1 MTTFADHLT
10 AARATFHDWLAER
23 DRSARLVVF
32 CHFDADGLA
41 AGALFGRGLE
51 RLGFEDAHVVP
62 SGRWENAFS
71 SPSAAERLR
80 ALDPAAL
87 VVTDLGVNAAGVL
100 DGVPTC
106 YVDHHRP
113 EGTPPGAVI
122 SGYDWEPIPCSA
134 WLAFD
139 LLLAETDIDDL
150 LWIAAVGILSD
161 LGDKA
166 PWPRLAEAKKRHTAK
181 WLKEAVVLT
190 NAARRAST
198 FDPRT
203 PLHLL
208 MTGDGPKALS
218 EGAGS
223 DTLAAYRAEVNGELQ
238 EARKAAPVFSASE
251 PFALVRLDSACQVH
265 PLIAQQWRGRLKEYA
280 VIAANT
286 GYRPGLVA
294 FSTRTARPDL
304 VLPEIFQSVD
314 VGDAYADDFGHGH
327 DAASGGHLPPA
338 VFNDL
343 LDALGFPAEAHVSEN
358 GGG

>member
-1 MTTFADHLT
+1 MTAFAAPLA
-10 AARATFHDWLAER
+10 AARATFRDWLAAR
-23 DRSARLVVF
+23 DRAARLVVF

-41 AGALFGRGLE
+41 AGALFGRGLP
-51 RLGFEDAHVVP
+51 RLGFEDVRVVP
-62 SGRWENAFS
+62 SGRFENAFFS
-71 SPSAAERLR
+71 DSAEARLR
-80 ALDPAAL
+80 ALDAAAL
-87 VVTDLGVNAAGVL
+87 LITDLGVNAAGVL
-100 DGVPTC
+100 PATPTC

-113 EGTPPGAVI
+113 EGEPKGAVI

-139 LLLAETDIDDL
+139 LLQSEVDVDDL
-150 LWIAAVGILSD
+150 LWIAAVGVLSD

-166 PWPRLAEAKKRHTAK
+166 PWPRLAEAKKRFTAK

-198 FDPRT
+198 FDPQT
-203 PLHLL
+203 PLDLL

-218 EGAGS
+218 EGPGS
-223 DTLAAYRAEVNGELQ
+223 DRLAASRAEVNAEMS
-238 EARKAAPVFSASE
+238 EARKAAPVFSETE
-251 PFALVRLDSACQVH
+251 PFALVRLDSPCQVH
-265 PLIAQQWRGRLKEYA
+265 PLIAQQWRGRLPKYA

-294 FSTRTARPDL
+294 FSTRTARADL

-314 VGDAYADDFGHGH
+314 VGDDYADDFGHGH
-327 DAASGGHLPPA
+327 DAASGGHLPPP

-343 LDALGFPAEAHVSEN
+343 LDALGFPAAAHVPETD
-358 GGG
+358 G